1 MSGYSVFARYYD
13 KLTANIDYKRRAEY
27 FDKIIKKYT
36 KTKNNILL
44 ELACGTGSLSEQL
57 AKLGYDVIGLDSS
70 EEMLNTALE
79 KKYFSG
85 LDIQYLCQ
93 DMRDFD
99 MYGTVGAVLCVLDS
113 INHLQSLG
121 DVEKVFR
128 RTALFCETG
137 GIFIFD
143 VNTAHKHRDI
153 LADNTFTYET
163 DNVYCVWEN
172 TLDTDSLEVKI
183 NLEFFELCENG
194 LYSRSSEN
202 FSEKIYS
209 HDDISRLLSDTGFE
223 ILAQYAD
230 DTFETPDSTS
240 QRVIYVAENRT
251 NHKNF

>member
-1 MSGYSVFARYYD
+1 
-13 KLTANIDYKRRAEY
+13 
-27 FDKIIKKYT
+27 
-36 KTKNNILL
+36 
-44 ELACGTGSLSEQL
+44 
-57 AKLGYDVIGLDSS
+57 
-70 EEMLNTALE
+70 MLNTALE

-153 LADNTFTYET
+153 LADNTLLTRRTMYT
-163 DNVYCVWEN
+163 VCGR
-172 TLDTDSLEVKI
+172 TLL
-183 NLEFFELCENG
+183 
-194 LYSRSSEN
+194 
-202 FSEKIYS
+202 
-209 HDDISRLLSDTGFE
+209 
-223 ILAQYAD
+223 
-230 DTFETPDSTS
+230 TPIPL
-240 QRVIYVAENRT
+240 R
-251 NHKNF
+251 